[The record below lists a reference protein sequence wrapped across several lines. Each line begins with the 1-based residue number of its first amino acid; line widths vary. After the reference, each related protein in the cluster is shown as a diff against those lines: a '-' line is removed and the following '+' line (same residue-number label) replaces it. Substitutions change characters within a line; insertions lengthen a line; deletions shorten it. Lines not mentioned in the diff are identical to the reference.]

1 MDESAWDIL
10 EVASTADLAVIRQ
23 AYARKLKAIDV
34 DADPR
39 SFIALRAAYDQ
50 AVAAASMPSPIDDA
64 AERDRI
70 ESHDTRV
77 PASGASAF
85 DALRTLICGGNR
97 TAEIA
102 PELADLTELLA
113 ERARSC
119 SIVEFEAIETGLC
132 EIILT
137 HFPRTEAMLG
147 PAIAG
152 FDWNARVDLYDCPE
166 QIHEIVLLRRSFQTL
181 EGMRRINPAM
191 GLAWQALTEGGV
203 DFDAVHRG
211 CMTTLLGTLQY
222 QHPDLLA
229 YIDIRQFER
238 WIDYLDQM
246 RKADRMT
253 HLAEQIAPERPEQNL
268 RPIVNTVVN
277 LLLAMIGFGLV
288 GYAIVIFLKFGQ
300 GVLVASLVPAFIGGL
315 IIALAHDRQADLRR
329 LCALN
334 DRGR

>member
-1 MDESAWDIL
+1 MDDSAWDIL
-10 EVASTADLAVIRQ
+10 GVASTADLAAIRQ

-39 SFIALRAAYDQ
+39 GFIALRAAYDQ
-50 AVAAASMPSPIDDA
+50 ALAAASPPSLIDDA
-64 AERDRI
+64 AERDRLA
-70 ESHDTRV
+70 SHDPPF
-77 PASGASAF
+77 PASSATEF
-85 DALRTLICGGNR
+85 DALRSLICGSAR

-102 PELADLTELLA
+102 EELADLTERLA
-113 ERARSC
+113 ARARSC
-119 SIVEFEAIETGLC
+119 SIAEFEAIETGLY
-132 EIILT
+132 ETILT
-137 HFPRTEAMLG
+137 HLPRTEAMLG

-166 QIHEIVLLRRSFQTL
+166 PIQEIVLHRRSFQTL
-181 EGMRRINPAM
+181 ESMRRINPAM
-191 GLAWQALTEGGV
+191 GFAWLALTAGDV

-229 YIDIRQFER
+229 YIDIVQFER
-238 WIDYLDQM
+238 WSDYLDQM
-246 RKADRMT
+246 RKTDRMT
-253 HLAEQIAPERPEQNL
+253 LLTAQIAPERPEQNL

-277 LLLAMIGFGLV
+277 LLLVVIGFGLV

-315 IIALAHDRQADLRR
+315 IIALAHDRQANLRR